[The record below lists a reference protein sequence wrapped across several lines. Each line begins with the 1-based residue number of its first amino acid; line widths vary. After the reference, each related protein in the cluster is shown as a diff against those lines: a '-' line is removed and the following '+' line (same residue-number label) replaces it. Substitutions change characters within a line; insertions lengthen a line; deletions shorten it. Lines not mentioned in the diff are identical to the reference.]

1 MDDKSFKDYC
11 CWAISQQYPEA
22 NPGEGIDTFDID
34 CLWVS
39 HILQNNRGL
48 FAARFNDGLLFDCL
62 FDGNTKKLTVESYR
76 RNGRKEFYS

>member
-39 HILQNNRGL
+39 HIL
-48 FAARFNDGLLFDCL
+48 
-62 FDGNTKKLTVESYR
+62 
-76 RNGRKEFYS
+76 